1 MAEENQN
8 EERENGSAH
17 DDASPEA
24 VTAEIDIESDAF
36 AELPWE
42 EQIDHLKGMLQD
54 TRAQVAQNLDLA
66 QRAQAEMA
74 NSRRR
79 ADEERISLGKYSN
92 SRLIA
97 KLLPVVEELDLAM
110 GHAGG
115 PGTGPA
121 SGDRAGGDS
130 GGGET
135 SGQVSQAPDASPAGS
150 SWMQGVKLI
159 QRKFITLLESEGV
172 TAIDAVGTVFN
183 PLEHEA
189 LGTDESSEYPPG
201 YVIQA
206 VRQGYRLHDRI
217 IQPAQVIV
225 AKEPQRVGTGDTSS
239 EAEETD
245 NG

>member
-8 EERENGSAH
+8 AERENC
-17 DDASPEA
+17 DTEDVASPET

-42 EQIDHLKGMLQD
+42 EQVDYLKGILQD
-54 TRAQVAQNLDLA
+54 TRAKAAQNLDMA

-79 ADEERISLGKYSN
+79 SDEERISQGKYSN

-115 PGTGPA
+115 PGADA
-121 SGDRAGGDS
+121 S
-130 GGGET
+130 GGET
-135 SGQVSQAPDASPAGS
+135 PGQGPQTLDSSKIES

-172 TAIDAVGTVFN
+172 TAIEAVGTVFN
-183 PLEHEA
+183 PIEHEA

-201 YVIQA
+201 HVIQA

-225 AKEPQRVGTGDTSS
+225 AREPRGVGTGNTSS
-239 EAEETD
+239 EVEETN